1 MSRVNPRVNVA
12 LEVGSKRTFATALDW
27 PGWCRA
33 GRDEDGA
40 LDALLAHGPRYAAVL
55 GSSVR
60 GLRPPSSVHSF
71 EVVERILGNA
81 STEFGAPGTP
91 PSGDERPATAR
102 DLARLEAILRACWT
116 AFDFA
121 GRSADGVEL
130 RTGPR
135 GGGRDLAKIRAH
147 VLESDQAYLGKL
159 GGTAPRG
166 ASHEEIRQVTRSLIA
181 RAVREP
187 PRLPVELDV
196 ELRRVAEGLLGDPA
210 LRDRAEPGLAG
221 VDIAKGRDRQ
231 GKDRLVGHDGRRLAP
246 GVEGQDDPAVGVA

>member
-71 EVVERILGNA
+71 EVVERILGDA

-135 GGGRDLAKIRAH
+135 GGGRSLAKIRAH

-166 ASHEEIRQVTRSLIA
+166 ASHEEIRQAYVDALGA
-181 RAVREP
+181 RARGELPDVGPRGGSRWSLRFAVRYAAWHA
-187 PRLPVELDV
+187 LDHTW
-196 ELRRVAEGLLGDPA
+196 EIE
-210 LRDRAEPGLAG
+210 DRADGL
-221 VDIAKGRDRQ
+221 
-231 GKDRLVGHDGRRLAP
+231 
-246 GVEGQDDPAVGVA
+246 